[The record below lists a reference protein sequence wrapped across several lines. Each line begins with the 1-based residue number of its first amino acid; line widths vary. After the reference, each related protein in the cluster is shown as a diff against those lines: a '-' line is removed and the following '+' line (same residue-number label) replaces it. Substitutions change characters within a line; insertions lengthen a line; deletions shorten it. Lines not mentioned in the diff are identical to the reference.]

1 MYYVL
6 SPDGK
11 VESYGRATTAEA
23 RRAEVSQGT
32 AEGNG
37 AWCVSSQAGL
47 KDVPTAL
54 LITLYNIAASEPES
68 HAKTITKFSDR
79 QTAEKRVWPVIE
91 YLAKPGKE
99 PAAAAPSTSE
109 PSEEGDMAGKKTKKT
124 KKARAEGGAARGR
137 KSKFEGKKIYK
148 LVSENPRRKGTHGY
162 KAFDILTNGM
172 TYETY
177 IERGGEPKHLQWDI
191 DHKFVEVKNG

>member
-11 VESYGRATTAEA
+11 VESYGRATIADA
-23 RRAEVSQGT
+23 RRAEVASGT
-32 AEGNG
+32 TDGNG

-54 LITLYNIAASEPES
+54 LVILYNIAASEPES

-79 QTAEKRVWPVIE
+79 PTAEKRVWSVIE
-91 YLAKPGKE
+91 YLAKPGATPE
-99 PAAAAPSTSE
+99 PVASTSE
-109 PSEEGDMAGKKTKKT
+109 PSEEGEDMAKKQKKT
-124 KKARAEGGAARGR
+124 KKARTEGGAARGR
-137 KSKFEGKKIYK
+137 KSKYEGKKIYK
-148 LVSENPRRKGTHGY
+148 LVSENPRRKGTHGF
-162 KAFDILTNGM
+162 KAFELITSGM
-172 TYETY
+172 NYETY

-191 DHKFVEVKNG
+191 DHKFAEVKNG

>member
-11 VESYGRATTAEA
+11 VESYGRATLADA
-23 RRAEVSQGT
+23 RRAEVAQGT
-32 AEGNG
+32 TDGNG

-91 YLAKPGKE
+91 YLAKPGATPE
-99 PAAAAPSTSE
+99 PVASTSE
-109 PSEEGDMAGKKTKKT
+109 PSEEGDDMATKKGKKTRKP
-124 KKARAEGGAARGR
+124 RAEGGAARGR